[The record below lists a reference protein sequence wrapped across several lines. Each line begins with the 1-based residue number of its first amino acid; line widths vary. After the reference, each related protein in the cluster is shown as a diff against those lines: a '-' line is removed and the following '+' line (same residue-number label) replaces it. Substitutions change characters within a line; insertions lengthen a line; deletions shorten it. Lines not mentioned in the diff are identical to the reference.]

1 MSIISQQPSKA
12 KAKRKLD
19 GAGTADLEQGI

>member
-1 MSIISQQPSKA
+1 MQVRERGEKGRDGKGKA

-19 GAGTADLEQGI
+19 G